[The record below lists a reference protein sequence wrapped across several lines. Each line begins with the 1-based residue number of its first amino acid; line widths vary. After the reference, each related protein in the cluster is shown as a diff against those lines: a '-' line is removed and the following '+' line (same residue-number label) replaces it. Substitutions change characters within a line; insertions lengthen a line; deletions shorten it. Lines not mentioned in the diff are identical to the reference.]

1 MDHLRY
7 QKYKS
12 KRLKNNF
19 KIINISINNVDKFER
34 KKKTN
39 KKENIYEKTLGMTGT
54 IG

>member
-19 KIINISINNVDKFER
+19 KLINISINNVDKFK

-39 KKENIYEKTLGMTGT
+39 KKENIYEKTLGMTGM

>member
-34 KKKTN
+34 KKKLT
-39 KKENIYEKTLGMTGT
+39 KTRTFTRKHLV
-54 IG
+54 